1 MGSLPLH
8 PAVVHFPIAFG
19 VVAPIFTLLVW
30 LLIKRGHVSR
40 LAWWAVVIIHAL
52 SAGSGALSMKLGER
66 EEERVEKIVG
76 KESIHEHEESA
87 EAFVKTSL
95 GTLGFSAVSL
105 FLPAGTLLEVGRSV
119 VVLGSGVAA
128 GFVLN
133 AGHSG
138 GELVY
143 EKGAARAYETR

>member
-1 MGSLPLH
+1 
-8 PAVVHFPIAFG
+8 
-19 VVAPIFTLLVW
+19 
-30 LLIKRGHVSR
+30 
-40 LAWWAVVIIHAL
+40 
-52 SAGSGALSMKLGER
+52 
-66 EEERVEKIVG
+66 
-76 KESIHEHEESA
+76 
-87 EAFVKTSL
+87 

-133 AGHSG
+133 TGHSG